1 MHRTERLV
9 IYAALAAC
17 LVLGLRAAQTPPANA
32 GQQPTQPP
40 TTPATPAAAAAPAP
54 AAPPAPPAPAIIATC
69 DVYDLIEKLVIS
81 DRYEPARQ
89 GEEARIRDRLKL
101 IEDELLAMEEALK
114 NADPA
119 DPAAQLKAGDFQKR
133 RNDYSLLRGQAQQDF
148 TDFVASQYIHA
159 YDEVRKAVAKVAA
172 ELGCTHVIS
181 SRSDERTIT
190 ATDPERLVE
199 AFLGRP
205 MVFAPTGTDI
215 SEAVREE
222 LKIK

>member
-9 IYAALAAC
+9 IYAALAIC
-17 LVLGLRAAQTPPANA
+17 LVLGLRAAQTPPASA
-32 GQQPTQPP
+32 SQPP
-40 TTPATPAAAAAPAP
+40 TTTTPATPAAPVPPAP
-54 AAPPAPPAPAIIATC
+54 AAPPTPAIIATC
-69 DVYDLIEKLVIS
+69 DVYDLIEKMVIS

-119 DPAAQLKAGDFQKR
+119 DPAAQAKAGDYQKR

-172 ELGCTHVIS
+172 ELGYTHVIS

-205 MVFAPTGTDI
+205 VVFAPKGTDI
-215 SEAVREE
+215 SVLVGKE
-222 LKIK
+222 LGIK

>member
-9 IYAALAAC
+9 IYAALAIC
-17 LVLGLRAAQTPPANA
+17 LVLGLRAAQTPPASA
-32 GQQPTQPP
+32 SQPP
-40 TTPATPAAAAAPAP
+40 TPTPPATADAPAP
-54 AAPPAPPAPAIIATC
+54 PSAAAPPAPAIIATC
-69 DVYDLIEKLVIS
+69 DVYDLIEKMVIS

-119 DPAAQLKAGDFQKR
+119 DPAAQAKAGDYQKR

-172 ELGCTHVIS
+172 ELGYTHVIS

-205 MVFAPTGTDI
+205 VVFAPKGTDI
-215 SEAVREE
+215 SALVGKE
-222 LKIK
+222 LGIK